1 MHVGGALWM
10 GQVLAQPKQVPVLG
24 LLLEVAPRF
33 SPYTE
38 ELSSTTP
45 LADASILSS
54 HTDQR
59 MSSN

>member
-1 MHVGGALWM
+1 MDWPCERYMHVGGALWM

-45 LADASILSS
+45 
-54 HTDQR
+54 
-59 MSSN
+59 